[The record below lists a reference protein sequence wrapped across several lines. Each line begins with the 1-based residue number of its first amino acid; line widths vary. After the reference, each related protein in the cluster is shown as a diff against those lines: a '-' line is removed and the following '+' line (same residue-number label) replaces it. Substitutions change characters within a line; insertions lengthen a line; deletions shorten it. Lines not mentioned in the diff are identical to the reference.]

1 MEDKS
6 ENNSENIN
14 LENNNNQNNEAKESP
29 FKMITKEQE
38 KEEITEIKKNKDLE
52 NYLNE
57 NNSTNRSDKH
67 NKNDD
72 EKKISTNSYL
82 SPIQTHPINKDKDNH
97 NKNISTKKN
106 KKKVNLNFLSPD
118 VYMRK
123 KKDHSE
129 PDKNPIEI
137 KLKKIEEIIQNQIDY
152 DYKRTMKEIQGELE
166 TNKKNKEQQK
176 HIIEEDQK
184 LKEKLKLME
193 EFRENKIRERAQRVI
208 KKQNRIN
215 KNVEKIKAIEK
226 SNISNIQND
235 ENSNTNRNYDN
246 SQTLESNRSYK
257 NKKKLPPIS
266 NTPDR
271 YNYMMS
277 KKLKEKEFIQNTQE
291 IMKTLEAEHKV
302 NYLKQ
307 YKKSNEKIK
316 EHNKKYDERNEQY
329 SKFRTEKELEKNKK
343 YLEKDMN
350 NRYNVRLNILRD
362 RSEKSGRLKDYIKK
376 NLDNF
381 LEKKE
386 ILEQQEKEKIK
397 KLLKKINKKKNDSNN
412 QINSKS
418 QREYYS
424 DLQKANINKEEKKF
438 EIKYNDYLMQQQDL
452 KNYNCDLQKEDSN
465 NKKYIYRNI
474 LEKYNNNEKK
484 YESFHQFLDEAEKKD
499 ITKMPDKVK
508 LKLYKKKVKEENEE
522 RIRKEEEAQ
531 NK

>member
-166 TNKKNKEQQK
+166 TNKK
-176 HIIEEDQK
+176 
-184 LKEKLKLME
+184 
-193 EFRENKIRERAQRVI
+193 I
-208 KKQNRIN
+208 K
-215 KNVEKIKAIEK
+215 
-226 SNISNIQND
+226 
-235 ENSNTNRNYDN
+235 
-246 SQTLESNRSYK
+246 
-257 NKKKLPPIS
+257 
-266 NTPDR
+266 
-271 YNYMMS
+271 
-277 KKLKEKEFIQNTQE
+277 
-291 IMKTLEAEHKV
+291 
-302 NYLKQ
+302 
-307 YKKSNEKIK
+307 
-316 EHNKKYDERNEQY
+316 
-329 SKFRTEKELEKNKK
+329 
-343 YLEKDMN
+343 
-350 NRYNVRLNILRD
+350 
-362 RSEKSGRLKDYIKK
+362 
-376 NLDNF
+376 
-381 LEKKE
+381 
-386 ILEQQEKEKIK
+386 
-397 KLLKKINKKKNDSNN
+397 
-412 QINSKS
+412 
-418 QREYYS
+418 
-424 DLQKANINKEEKKF
+424 
-438 EIKYNDYLMQQQDL
+438 
-452 KNYNCDLQKEDSN
+452 N
-465 NKKYIYRNI
+465 NKSI
-474 LEKYNNNEKK
+474 
-484 YESFHQFLDEAEKKD
+484 
-499 ITKMPDKVK
+499 
-508 LKLYKKKVKEENEE
+508 
-522 RIRKEEEAQ
+522 
-531 NK
+531 